1 MSSQGS
7 ETNSTDVER
16 LSARPVT
23 VKPKLV
29 TETDTILP
37 QQPPR
42 EAPELPVIIQR
53 EEVSDVL
60 LAAFSALGYAVS
72 ARALL
77 FLALVGAFSLAV
89 MAMLNQTTMSVTV
102 LGLYCV
108 LTVLPLVFLELRAK
122 RPEG

>member
-1 MSSQGS
+1 
-7 ETNSTDVER
+7 
-16 LSARPVT
+16 
-23 VKPKLV
+23 
-29 TETDTILP
+29 
-37 QQPPR
+37 
-42 EAPELPVIIQR
+42 
-53 EEVSDVL
+53 VSDVL